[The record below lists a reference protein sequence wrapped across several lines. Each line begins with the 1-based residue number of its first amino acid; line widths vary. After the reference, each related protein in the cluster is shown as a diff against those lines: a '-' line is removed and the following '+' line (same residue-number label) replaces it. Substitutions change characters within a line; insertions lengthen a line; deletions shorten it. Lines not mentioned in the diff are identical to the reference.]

1 MKYPSV
7 SAFTKLRDQLATDW
21 KLQNNNNKKKTL
33 IFTIDWEAFHCSE
46 NWLLWQLLKSFLPF
60 VFIYRFPYCLTT
72 LSSFSFSLPCCCC
85 WTKRKSWGLSFSG
98 LFSHERSFP
107 TLNFGELDVLVGYTI
122 KLPDFFSQFLVFIL
136 NSMAKVIVQKS
147 SSPGFCFVCF
157 FQLFVLYWSI
167 TN

>member
-1 MKYPSV
+1 MKCPSV

-21 KLQNNNNKKKTL
+21 KLKKNKKQKTKPS

-46 NWLLWQLLKSFLPF
+46 NWLLWQLLESFLPF
-60 VFIYRFPYCLTT
+60 VFIYRFPFCLTS
-72 LSSFSFSLPCCCC
+72 LSAFSFSLPCCCC

-98 LFSHERSFP
+98 LFSHERTFP
-107 TLNFGELDVLVGYTI
+107 TLNFGELDVLVGYTR

-147 SSPGFCFVCF
+147 SSPGFVF
-157 FQLFVLYWSI
+157 FFFNFLFCIGV
-167 TN
+167 